1 MWWYVYLLQ
10 NETTK
15 EIYIGR
21 TKDLKRRLKEHNRGR
36 SKFTKRKGK
45 WKLIYVEAYSN
56 EKDAVRREKRLKYHG
71 RAKQELL
78 KRIKNC
84 HLS

>member
-10 NETTK
+10 NEITK
-15 EIYIGR
+15 ELYIGK
-21 TKDLKRRLKEHNRGR
+21 TKDLKRRLEEHRIGR
-36 SKFTKRKGK
+36 SRFTKEKGK
-45 WKLIYVEAYSN
+45 WRLIYVEAYSS
-56 EKDAVRREKRLKYHG
+56 EKDATLRERRLKYHG

-84 HLS
+84 LLA